1 MLKSKIYF
9 SFFSRVFLTSVIF
22 LSGFVITSSSQTPD
36 FGLWSEVG
44 VSKKI
49 NDSLT
54 VFLDAEFRLRNE
66 LKTVNKFQTSLG
78 FDYKLSDLFKVGASY
93 TLINYYHP
101 GNKSHDYK
109 NYWETR
115 HRLNLFGEGEYEI
128 KRITITLKERFQA
141 TYRMLDSVSTAN
153 VNPKFIARTKLM
165 VSYNIRKTPI
175 EPYATCELFHVL
187 NGPDKMTIEE
197 LRLGG
202 GVKYKV
208 SKKLSVKAGYI
219 YSNEIDPEE
228 GELANVATIGISFK
242 I

>member
-1 MLKSKIYF
+1 MLKPKIYL
-9 SFFSRVFLTSVIF
+9 SFFSRVLLTSII
-22 LSGFVITSSSQTPD
+22 LMTGIAMTSSSQTPD
-36 FGLWSEVG
+36 FGLWNEVG

-49 NDSLT
+49 NDTIS

-66 LKTVNKFQTSLG
+66 LKTVNKFQTTLG
-78 FDYKLSDLFKVGASY
+78 LDYKLNKFFKVGTSY

-128 KRITITLKERFQA
+128 KRFTFTLKERLQA
-141 TYRMLDSVSTAN
+141 TYRMLDSVSDAK
-153 VNPKFIARTKLM
+153 VNPKFIARTKLT
-165 VSYNIRKTPI
+165 VSYNIRKLPI

-197 LRLGG
+197 FRLGG

-208 SKKLSVKAGYI
+208 SKKLSLKAGYI

-228 GELANVATIGISFK
+228 GELSNVATIGISYK
-242 I
+242 L